1 MKKNVFKVALT
12 SALILVAGYGMYISN
27 QEVEMSDLEMANVE
41 ALAQKEYSKNY
52 GPGKE
57 VKCASDLHKKIC
69 MCEPNYPECTESDC
83 Y

>member
-12 SALILVAGYGMYISN
+12 SALILLAGYGMYISN

-52 GPGKE
+52 GPADVK
-57 VKCASDLHKKIC
+57 KCASGLHKKIC
-69 MCEPNYPECTESDC
+69 LCHPNYPECTESGC
-83 Y
+83 F